1 MKADQHK
8 SPVIHG
14 LQDLLKLRLRR
25 HNLVVAGFPPV
36 PVEGL
41 RIVHDEGVEKYM
53 GNLGRILADKGGL
66 DAFVFGDLFCHRRI
80 LRPGTFLKI
89 CDGPVIVILHSQTV
103 CPLQEARKA
112 LILRLRR
119 KRFRLFWRLLTFG
132 QLYFRI
138 FFIPGEMRALKGQN
152 SRNHQK
158 DRQRSDQHGI
168 GNPVQQTLFSHS
180 AASSFLK
187 FPIIPGFPV
196 LCFIYLKFLIH
207 NIPHRLCAPAQTALL
222 IILNAGFLRQGC
234 HKIVSIFGNTYRLYS
249 VNLIKY
255 Y

>member
-1 MKADQHK
+1 
-8 SPVIHG
+8 
-14 LQDLLKLRLRR
+14 
-25 HNLVVAGFPPV
+25 
-36 PVEGL
+36 
-41 RIVHDEGVEKYM
+41 M

-89 CDGPVIVILHSQTV
+89 CDGPVIVILHRQTV
-103 CPLQEARKA
+103 CPFQEARKA
-112 LILRLRR
+112 LILCLRRQCLRLRR
-119 KRFRLFWRLLTFG
+119 HLLTFG

-138 FFIPGEMRALKGQN
+138 FSFPGGVRTPKGQN

-158 DRQRSDQHGI
+158 DRQRSDKHRI

-180 AASSFLK
+180 AASSLLYSTVIPVFSGLPVFCFL
-187 FPIIPGFPV
+187 
-196 LCFIYLKFLIH
+196 YLKFLIH
-207 NIPHRLCAPAQTALL
+207 NIPHRLCAPAQTALP